1 MDGSWSPPTAD
12 IPRSAAGTEPGKGP
26 FDMRILKPRNTSGN
40 IAPAAENAAPQPP
53 AAPRATQRIRC
64 AGEQLLA
71 DEVTAEIV
79 LAAWSGDPAIVV
91 PSPPGSGKTRL
102 TVLLANILAERA
114 GLRVGIAAQTR
125 AQTVEIARRLAAVS
139 DRRLVGVLW
148 KSNGPRPDVGDC
160 PIIGN
165 KFQIWPASGGAVRVA
180 TSAKWLVSEPERLAA
195 DLIIVDEAYQATYAD
210 LCALGSM
217 TSKQVVLVGDPGQIA
232 PVVTGD
238 VSRWADSPTGPHLPC
253 PQALAA
259 AHRDMVSTVALKY
272 TWRLGP
278 VTTALVQSAFYS
290 DLPFTSRRPDEHV
303 SQAGTALPELA
314 HRVISASDGPTSQS
328 VTDAVARRVRELL
341 DTGAVHTE
349 AGTRPLAEADLA
361 VVVPHVAQA
370 AAIRATLA
378 EFPNVLCGTANALQ
392 GLERAAVV
400 AVHPMVGKRT
410 PEGFALD
417 ASRLCVM
424 LSRHRSHLTVLVDAQ
439 TEAVLGNHT
448 TDDAVIAAAVVLDQ
462 IMRTKHL

>member
-1 MDGSWSPPTAD
+1 
-12 IPRSAAGTEPGKGP
+12 
-26 FDMRILKPRNTSGN
+26 MRILKPRNTVGDDKSA
-40 IAPAAENAAPQPP
+40 IAEPQARPTVASVGAPS
-53 AAPRATQRIRC
+53 RARC
-64 AGEQLLA
+64 GGEALLA

-79 LAAWSGDPAIVV
+79 LAAWSGDPAIVI

-102 TVLLANILAERA
+102 TVHLADILADRA

-125 AQTVEIARRLAAVS
+125 AQTVEIARRLAALS
-139 DRRLVGVLW
+139 DRKLIGVLW
-148 KSNGPRPDVGDC
+148 KTNGPRPDVGDC

-165 KFQIWPASGGAVRVA
+165 KYQIWPASGGAVRVA
-180 TSAKWLVSEPERLAA
+180 TSAKWLVSDPERLAA
-195 DLIIVDEAYQATYAD
+195 DVLIVDEAYQATYAD

-217 TSKQVVLVGDPGQIA
+217 TSKQVVLVGDSGQIA

-259 AHRDMVSTVALKY
+259 AHRDVVSTVALKY

-278 VTTALVQSAFYS
+278 VTTALVQSAFYP

-314 HRVISASDGPTSQS
+314 HRVIQAPDGPTSQS
-328 VTDAVARRVRELL
+328 VIDAVARRVRELL
-341 DTGAVHTE
+341 DGGMVHTD
-349 AGTRPLAEADLA
+349 AGTRVLAEADVA

-378 EFPNVLCGTANALQ
+378 EFPDVLCGTANALQ

-400 AVHPMVGKRT
+400 AVHPMVGKRSA
-410 PEGFALD
+410 EGFALD

-424 LSRHRSHLTVLVDAQ
+424 LSRHRSHLTVLVDDQ
-439 TEAVLGNHT
+439 TEAVLNGHAS
-448 TDDAVIAAAVVLDQ
+448 DDTVLAAAAVLDQ
-462 IMRTKHL
+462 IRRTPSV